1 MMVREYSLKK
11 PYAKVFSDG
20 KFVQGYKFADIGRM
34 EVSMKKKSKF
44 ARYSLQDKA
53 LLTVGYILL
62 GLFVV
67 AIIVPMIYIIVASF
81 IDPVTLQNKGITFD
95 FSKWT
100 LTAYER
106 VMTNNQIWVGFKNA
120 VIYSVVF
127 TFVSVLITM
136 LAAYPM
142 SRPDF
147 RGKKFF
153 NVIFVITM
161 FFGGGLIPTYLLI
174 SDMGLK
180 NSMWAIILPGAFS
193 VWNMIIA
200 RTYYQGIPGELREAA
215 DVDGANELT
224 FFFKILLP
232 VCTPIIATLSLWQFV
247 GMWNSYFDAM
257 IYLDEASK
265 QPLQLVLRAIL
276 IQSKPDEGMISDMQ
290 STAERAQL
298 SELLKYATIIISS
311 LPLLVMYPFFQ
322 KYFDSGIMAGS
333 VKG

>member
-1 MMVREYSLKK
+1 
-11 PYAKVFSDG
+11 
-20 KFVQGYKFADIGRM
+20 
-34 EVSMKKKSKF
+34 MKKKNKF
-44 ARYSLQDKA
+44 ARYSLQDKS
-53 LLTVGYILL
+53 LLLVGYILL

-81 IDPVTLQNKGITFD
+81 IDPITLQNKGITFD

-106 VMTNNQIWVGFKNA
+106 VLSNKQIWVGFKNA
-120 VIYSVVF
+120 VIYSIVF
-127 TFVSVLITM
+127 TVVSVMITM

-147 RGKKFF
+147 RGKNFF

-174 SDMGLK
+174 SDLNLL
-180 NSMWAIILPGAFS
+180 NSMWALILPGAFS

-215 DVDGANELT
+215 DVDGASELT

-232 VCTPIIATLSLWQFV
+232 VCTPIIATLALWQFV

-257 IYLDEASK
+257 IYLNDAAK
-265 QPLQLVLRAIL
+265 QPLQLVLRSIL
-276 IQSKPDEGMISDMQ
+276 IQNQPESGMISDMQ

-298 SELLKYATIIISS
+298 AELLKYATIIISS

-322 KYFDSGIMAGS
+322 KYFDNGIMAGS